1 MMTTWLTLVTMSY
14 PEPEKADSG
23 DYHMGPSLG
32 TVQDQRKSIAEMMDL
47 GCLSWEEITKP
58 GDRQV
63 NQVKEEAPE
72 ANVRPNIAAINSSVC
87 PSMASP
93 PQYGPH
99 QSFQLPFLITFLL
112 HQISEA
118 TWMLPRNIHWQEKG
132 DRPTTRTKTRGT
144 FIILEMPIEVRSWKS
159 VQRRKFAQIAGTDLS
174 CHRSKGWP
182 IRGKQSFLRSC
193 HVYFQNFSLKD
204 SSHSQGCAAKGSSS
218 WEEVGLG
225 KAGKTVRLP
234 R

>member
-1 MMTTWLTLVTMSY
+1 MSY

-23 DYHMGPSLG
+23 DYNMGPSLG

-87 PSMASP
+87 PSMGSP

-99 QSFQLPFLITFLL
+99 QSFQLSFLITFPL

-118 TWMLPRNIHWQEKG
+118 T
-132 DRPTTRTKTRGT
+132 
-144 FIILEMPIEVRSWKS
+144 
-159 VQRRKFAQIAGTDLS
+159 
-174 CHRSKGWP
+174 
-182 IRGKQSFLRSC
+182 
-193 HVYFQNFSLKD
+193 
-204 SSHSQGCAAKGSSS
+204 
-218 WEEVGLG
+218 
-225 KAGKTVRLP
+225 
-234 R
+234 